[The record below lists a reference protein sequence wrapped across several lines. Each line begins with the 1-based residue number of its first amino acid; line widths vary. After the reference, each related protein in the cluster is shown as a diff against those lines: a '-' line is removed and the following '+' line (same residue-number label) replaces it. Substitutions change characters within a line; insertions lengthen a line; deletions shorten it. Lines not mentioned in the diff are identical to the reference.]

1 MNEQD
6 LKIVRHSAAHLLAHA
21 LIELYP
27 ETQLT
32 IGPATEAGF
41 FYDILPSKNFKEA
54 DLALIEQRM
63 HEIAQRNLPIT
74 HEQILKSEAQKL
86 YKDNPFKLEL
96 INDLEGDTVGL
107 ARQGEFYD
115 LCRGGHVAKT
125 GDLKYFKLT
134 ALSGSYW
141 RANRDG
147 VALQRISGIAFLTQ
161 EAMDKQL
168 LKEEQAQM
176 YDHRKLGKQLEL
188 FSFHDEGVGFPF
200 FHPKGKV
207 VLNQL
212 RNAMRE
218 RLRKAGYLEI
228 ETPIMLSDELWRRSG
243 HYNFYKE
250 NMYFSEIDEKS
261 YAVRPMNCPGSILI
275 YKDRPRSYRELPLR
289 LHEFGKVHRHEL
301 SGVLHGLFRV
311 RSFTIDDTHIYCTI
325 DQVEAEILKSLSL
338 LMQTI
343 KKCGFENI
351 KIGLSTK
358 PEKAMG
364 DDAIWQKAIAAL
376 KSALNASGVT
386 YTINEGDG
394 AFYGPKIDF
403 RIEDSMERQWQCGT
417 IQLDFFQ
424 PENFD
429 LSYVSSEGTAK
440 RPVILHQAFHGSFER
455 FFGIL
460 LEHHKGHLPFW
471 LAPVQAKILTVT
483 DEQKPYAQKIL
494 SLLQEAGIRVE
505 LDQSGDTLS
514 GQIKDAQLKKIPW
527 MLIIGKKE
535 VELETI
541 TIRYQDGKQEMGISY
556 NLVLEKMQKLL

>member
-63 HEIAQRNLPIT
+63 HEISQRNLPIT
-74 HEQILKSEAQKL
+74 HEQISKSEAQKL

-125 GDLKYFKLT
+125 GDIKYFKLT

-505 LDQSGDTLS
+505 IDQSGDTLS

-535 VELETI
+535 VELETL
-541 TIRYQDGKQEMGISY
+541 TIRYHDGKQEMGISY
-556 NLVLEKMQKLL
+556 NSVLEKMQKLL

>member
-63 HEIAQRNLPIT
+63 HEISQRNLPIT
-74 HEQILKSEAQKL
+74 HEQISKLEAQKL

-125 GDLKYFKLT
+125 GDIKYFKLT

-505 LDQSGDTLS
+505 IDQSGDTLS

-535 VELETI
+535 VELETL
-541 TIRYQDGKQEMGISY
+541 TIRYHDGKQEMGISY
-556 NLVLEKMQKLL
+556 NSVLEKMQKLL

>member
-63 HEIAQRNLPIT
+63 HEISQRNLPIT
-74 HEQILKSEAQKL
+74 HEQISKLEAQKL

-125 GDLKYFKLT
+125 GDIKYFKLT

-200 FHPKGKV
+200 
-207 VLNQL
+207 
-212 RNAMRE
+212 
-218 RLRKAGYLEI
+218 
-228 ETPIMLSDELWRRSG
+228 
-243 HYNFYKE
+243 
-250 NMYFSEIDEKS
+250 
-261 YAVRPMNCPGSILI
+261 
-275 YKDRPRSYRELPLR
+275 
-289 LHEFGKVHRHEL
+289 
-301 SGVLHGLFRV
+301 
-311 RSFTIDDTHIYCTI
+311 
-325 DQVEAEILKSLSL
+325 
-338 LMQTI
+338 
-343 KKCGFENI
+343 
-351 KIGLSTK
+351 ST
-358 PEKAMG
+358 
-364 DDAIWQKAIAAL
+364 QKA
-376 KSALNASGVT
+376 KSCL
-386 YTINEGDG
+386 IN
-394 AFYGPKIDF
+394 YV
-403 RIEDSMERQWQCGT
+403 MQCVN
-417 IQLDFFQ
+417 D
-424 PENFD
+424 
-429 LSYVSSEGTAK
+429 
-440 RPVILHQAFHGSFER
+440 
-455 FFGIL
+455 
-460 LEHHKGHLPFW
+460 
-471 LAPVQAKILTVT
+471 
-483 DEQKPYAQKIL
+483 
-494 SLLQEAGIRVE
+494 
-505 LDQSGDTLS
+505 
-514 GQIKDAQLKKIPW
+514 
-527 MLIIGKKE
+527 
-535 VELETI
+535 
-541 TIRYQDGKQEMGISY
+541 
-556 NLVLEKMQKLL
+556 

>member
-21 LIELYP
+21 LTELYP

-41 FYDILPSKNFKEA
+41 FYDVLPSKNFKEA
-54 DLALIEQRM
+54 DLALIEERM
-63 HEIAQRNLPIT
+63 HEISQRNLPIT

-86 YKDNPFKLEL
+86 YQNNPFKLEL

-125 GDLKYFKLT
+125 GDIKYFKLT

-141 RANRDG
+141 RAKRDG
-147 VALQRISGIAFLTQ
+147 VALQRITGIAFLTQ

-212 RNAMRE
+212 RNTMRE
-218 RLRKAGYLEI
+218 RLRKAGYFEI

-338 LMQTI
+338 LMETI
-343 KKCGFENI
+343 RKCGFENI

-364 DDAIWQKAIAAL
+364 DDAIWQKAITAL
-376 KSALNASGVT
+376 KSALNTSGVT

-429 LSYVSSEGTAK
+429 LSYVSAEGTAK

-483 DEQKPYAQKIL
+483 DEQKPYAQKIFG
-494 SLLQEAGIRVE
+494 LLKEAGIRVE
-505 LDQSGDTLS
+505 LDQSSDTLS

-541 TIRYQDGKQEMGISY
+541 TIRYQDGKQEMGLSY
-556 NLVLEKMQKLL
+556 NVVLEKMQKLL